1 MDSATVSG
9 TMVRQPGAILTKA
22 RFDDGSHTP
31 ACGGGDPRI
40 RWRYNTPIS
49 GAALYCGISLLC
61 MTGPAFAQAVPP
73 QATPEAIDR
82 RADDAALA
90 PTNDIIVSARRRAES
105 VQDVPQ
111 TVNVVTAQQIEDLN
125 LREFTEIQQIVPGL
139 TMASTSSFSSQATV
153 RGIAF
158 VPEASGNNASV
169 AFYLNDAPISSSLLF
184 QATYD
189 FGQFELQRGPQGT
202 LRGSATP
209 SGSIAYTTRRP
220 DLTRRAAGL
229 NGTLTNTHSRKI
241 DGFINIPIIEDVLA
255 FRVAGVLDENRG
267 NQVRTVKDEG
277 GGELNSLPY
286 DRTRSV
292 RLSVRFEPADWITGN
307 FMYQTLH
314 NESREYGQ
322 VVSNS
327 LFDPT
332 APAAMRLIRPFDRLS
347 IEDQGSFGRQNHN
360 IYVGNIDVRF
370 AGQRLS
376 YVGSYTSQNNSS
388 ISQSD
393 NADYFAEP
401 RINLVRREFR
411 DLLGYDPVC
420 QREGQQ
426 LGINPTSGSYFGCTN
441 NIARR
446 TSHELRLASD
456 DRLAGI
462 FDYVVGAYYDHNEN
476 PARITSEGG
485 AGGSGT
491 PLVNLVT
498 RNVALP
504 GMRSIIREGFST
516 ERSFFGNLTAHLLD
530 DRLEFSGGIR
540 HIKYENQDSLAIG
553 TANNAAARVQ
563 SALPLEKRTATVYT
577 ASAKFKLT
585 SDIMAYALF
594 GTSWRPGPRVVG
606 NFSFG
611 PTGTGPT
618 PRERA
623 FMILPDETSKSY
635 ELGLKTTFMGGR
647 GRVNLAAYYQKFN
660 NYPFRGQG
668 APFLN
673 YQTATSAPV
682 VGTFNSVA
690 PVAVDVKGIEGEL
703 SFNILERWS
712 IAVNA
717 SYADGRIKNGTV
729 LCTDL
734 NRDGVPDIN
743 PVVPTSAAAFAA
755 TLEPGQ
761 TVAICSGINRRSTTT
776 PKFSANIQSQFGFDV
791 TDSVAG
797 FLRASAT
804 ISGSTEGNPESTL
817 DDQSPVVRLNLFAGL
832 RGEDGRWEISAFAK
846 NIFNTQRILSY
857 GAAPLR
863 ATINT
868 SSGATFDYTA
878 EYRTITVSPPRE
890 FGLSARIA
898 IGGR

>member
-1 MDSATVSG
+1 M
-9 TMVRQPGAILTKA
+9 RILA
-22 RFDDGSHTP
+22 
-31 ACGGGDPRI
+31 
-40 RWRYNTPIS
+40 
-49 GAALYCGISLLC
+49 AALYCSVSFVGI
-61 MTGPAFAQAVPP
+61 TGPALAQAVAFS
-73 QATPEAIDR
+73 ATPEAVDQ

-90 PTNDIIVSARRRAES
+90 PTNEIIVSARRRAES

-111 TVNVVTAQQIEDLN
+111 TVNVVTAQQVEDLN

-139 TMASTSSFSSQATV
+139 TLTTTSSFSSQATV

-158 VPEASGNNASV
+158 NPEASGNNASV
-169 AFYLNDAPISSSLLF
+169 AFYLNDAPISSTLLF

-202 LRGSATP
+202 LRGTASP

-220 DLTRRAAGL
+220 DLSRVAAGVS
-229 NGTLTNTHSRKI
+229 GTLTDTHARKI
-241 DGFINIPIIEDVLA
+241 DGFLNLPVIDGVLA
-255 FRVAGVLDENRG
+255 LRVAGVVDHNRG
-267 NQVRTVKDEG
+267 NQVRTIKDTG
-277 GGELNSLPY
+277 GGDLNSLPY

-292 RLSVRFEPADWITGN
+292 RLSARFEPADWITGN
-307 FMYQTLH
+307 FMYQALH
-314 NESREYGQ
+314 NESRDYTQ
-322 VVSNS
+322 VVSNA
-327 LFDPT
+327 LFDPA
-332 APAAMRLIRPFDRLS
+332 APAPTRLIRPFDRLS
-347 IEDQGSFGRQNHN
+347 IEDQGSFGRQDHD

-376 YVGSYTSQNNSS
+376 YVGSYSVQNNSS

-393 NADYFAEP
+393 NADFFAEP

-411 DLLGYDPVC
+411 DLLGYEPVC
-420 QREGQQ
+420 QREGQR
-426 LGINPTSGSYFGCTN
+426 LGINPTSASYFGCTN

-446 TSHELRLASD
+446 TSHELRLASEN
-456 DRLAGI
+456 RLAGI

-491 PLVNLVT
+491 PVVNLAT
-498 RNVALP
+498 RNVSLP

-516 ERSFFGNLTAHLLD
+516 EKSIFGNLTAHLLN
-530 DRLEFSGGIR
+530 DRLELSGGIR
-540 HIKYENQDSLAIG
+540 HIKYKNQDSLAIG
-553 TANNAAARVQ
+553 TSNNAAPRVQ
-563 SALPLEKRTATVYT
+563 SAPALEKRSATVYT
-577 ASAKFKLT
+577 ASAKFELT
-585 SDIMAYALF
+585 PDTMAYALF

-618 PRERA
+618 PRELA
-623 FMILPDETSKSY
+623 FMNLPDETSKSY
-635 ELGLKTTFMGGR
+635 EAGLKTSFMDGR
-647 GRVNLAAYYQKFN
+647 GRLNLAAYYQKFN

-703 SFNILERWS
+703 SFNLLERWS

-791 TDSVAG
+791 TDNVDG
-797 FLRASAT
+797 FLRGSAT
-804 ISGSTEGNPESTL
+804 IAGRTNGNPESTL
-817 DDQSPVVRLNLFAGL
+817 DDQAAVARLNLFAGL
-832 RGEDGRWEISAFAK
+832 RSDDGRWEISAFAK
-846 NIFNTQRILSY
+846 NIFNTQRIITY
-857 GAAPLR
+857 GTAPIRAA
-863 ATINT
+863 INT
-868 SSGATFDYTA
+868 SASSTFNYTS

-890 FGLSARIA
+890 FGVSARIA